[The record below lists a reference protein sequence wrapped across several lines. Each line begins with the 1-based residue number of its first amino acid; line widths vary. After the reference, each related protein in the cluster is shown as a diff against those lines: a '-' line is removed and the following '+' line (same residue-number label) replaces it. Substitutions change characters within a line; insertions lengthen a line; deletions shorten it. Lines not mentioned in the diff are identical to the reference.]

1 MAYAIRLWYI
11 AAMESD
17 TDNNARMYTVTQA
30 AGLLGIER
38 NTVLRQITKGV
49 LHAKRL
55 GSIYVIAAAEV
66 ERYRHT
72 HRGKVGFASPDHPLH
87 AARGRSR

>member
-1 MAYAIRLWYI
+1 
-11 AAMESD
+11 MEND
-17 TDNNARMYTVTQA
+17 AQGEAQMYTVTQP
-30 AGLLGIER
+30 AGLLGIAR
-38 NTVLRQITKGV
+38 NTVLRQITRGA
-49 LHAKRL
+49 LHAQRL

-87 AARGRSR
+87 GTRGRSR